1 MQKYV
6 NEGKPV
12 NVLGDQEQFCISLM
26 GVPAVKQRIRALGLK
41 FTAAEKAAEAAAIFK
56 VCVFAG
62 RVHACVD
69 GLCAYALGPRGGGD
83 RRGACIAEK
92 KRIKALGLKFTAAE
106 NAAEAAA
113 IFKVS
118 GSWRVNRSSVT
129 VCV

>member
-12 NVLGDQEQFCISLM
+12 NVLDDQEQFCISLM

-56 VCVFAG
+56 V
-62 RVHACVD
+62 
-69 GLCAYALGPRGGGD
+69 
-83 RRGACIAEK
+83 
-92 KRIKALGLKFTAAE
+92 
-106 NAAEAAA
+106 
-113 IFKVS
+113 S

-129 VCV
+129 VCVCVGGGGGE